1 MSDFTQKDGSGILF
15 KNDRKTKE
23 TQPDYSGSITV
34 DGKKRS
40 IAGWIKQGKKGP
52 FMSLAVKEWEDNAVR
67 NQPVKQ
73 ERTPARDVGADDD
86 FGDSIPF

>member
-67 NQPVKQ
+67 KESVQSAPHQPG
-73 ERTPARDVGADDD
+73 PND
-86 FGDSIPF
+86 FVDDSIPF